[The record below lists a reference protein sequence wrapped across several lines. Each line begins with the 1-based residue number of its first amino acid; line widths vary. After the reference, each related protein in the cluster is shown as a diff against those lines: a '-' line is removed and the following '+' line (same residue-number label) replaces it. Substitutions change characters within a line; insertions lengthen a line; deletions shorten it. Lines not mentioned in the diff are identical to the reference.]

1 MIYRDLKVE
10 YIPYTDI
17 KPYSRNAKKHPA
29 EQIEQ
34 IANSIRLFGFNDPI
48 AIDEDGTIIEGHG
61 RLLAIKELIKTGE
74 YDEETVPV
82 IRLDNLDEQQRK
94 AYIIAHNK
102 LTMNSDFD
110 IDILNDEL
118 RSIDEIDMGDLG
130 FEPGE
135 LSQEETDPEDDN
147 YAEPVPAIPRS
158 KLGEIY
164 RLGNHRLMVGDS
176 TKAEDVER
184 LMDGE
189 KADLLLTDP
198 PYNVNYEDKD
208 KSLEYS
214 GKRSKT
220 RVLNTIENDFVN
232 DNEFHDFMKSALNN
246 ANEAMREGAPF
257 YIWHSDRNGLIFR
270 ETTEEVGLEIRET
283 IIWVKQNFSLG
294 RQDYQ
299 WKHEPCLYGWK
310 DGAAHY
316 FTERRNETTVY
327 EQNPEE
333 INKLSKDQMKELLL
347 RIFNEEE
354 TPTTVLHEDKPM
366 ASDLHPT
373 MKPIPLFGRLIRNSS
388 KPGDI
393 VLDLFAGSGTT
404 AIACEELGRR
414 AYLMEYDPRYADV
427 IIDRWE
433 KFTGQ
438 KAELVSE

>member
-130 FEPGE
+130 FAPGE
-135 LSQEETDPEDDN
+135 LNQEEPDPTDDN

-184 LMDGE
+184 LMGGE

-198 PYNVNYEDKD
+198 PYNVDYKSKAGSIQNDHQNDEQFKEFLRAANSTAYE
-208 KSLEYS
+208 
-214 GKRSKT
+214 
-220 RVLNTIENDFVN
+220 N
-232 DNEFHDFMKSALNN
+232 MKA
-246 ANEAMREGAPF
+246 GAPF
-257 YIWHSDRNGLIFR
+257 YIWHAESEGLNFR
-270 ETTEEVGLEIRET
+270 TACEETGLHVRQC
-283 IIWVKQNFSLG
+283 IIWVKHTFTLG

-299 WKHEPCLYGWK
+299 WKHEQCLYGWK

-316 FTERRNETTVY
+316 FTERRNEVTVY
-327 EQNPEE
+327 EEHPEE
-333 INKLSKDQMKELLL
+333 INKLSKEQMKELLL
-347 RIFNEEE
+347 YIFNEQE

-373 MKPIPLFGRLIRNSS
+373 MKPIPLFGRLIKNST
-388 KPGDI
+388 KEGDL

-404 AIACEELGRR
+404 AIAAEQLGRR
-414 AYLMEYDPRYADV
+414 AYMMEYDPRYADV